1 LELFPEERIDLSG
14 DGKLKTGLHILVSK
28 TLLYGV
34 LTSAAI
40 LAIGVIAMFA
50 EGRTGYTCS
59 LSSVTCLLS
68 YNPMTVPHGDYPNT
82 LQSLYAG
89 LVTLKPFAIIELGIF
104 VLIATPALRVLASV
118 FTFAAEKDKMF
129 VAITVFVLAVLLFS
143 FFVVPF
149 IPIFQA

>member
-1 LELFPEERIDLSG
+1 M
-14 DGKLKTGLHILVSK
+14 VSK
-28 TLLYGV
+28 TLLYGI

-50 EGRTGYTCS
+50 EGKTGYACS
-59 LSSVTCLLS
+59 LSSVNCLLS
-68 YNPMTVPHGDYPNT
+68 YNPMKVPHGDYPNS

-89 LVTLKPFAIIELGIF
+89 LLKVEPFAIIELGIF
-104 VLIATPALRVLASV
+104 VLIATPVLRVLTSI
-118 FTFAAEKDKMF
+118 FIFAAEKDRMF
-129 VAITVFVLAVLLFS
+129 VAITLFVLAVLLFS